1 MPRGRPKGST
11 GTYFR
16 WPPERIAELWEDA
29 DMLVSRQ
36 EQRVITKALGV
47 NTKALAKLVK
57 ERFPKYQHDTA
68 EQIRQQLEKRYQ
80 LKRKLSDVDAF
91 NAAVW
96 KRLLGETK

>member
-29 DMLVSRQ
+29 DMLVIANR
-36 EQRVITKALGV
+36 EERVNISK
-47 NTKALAKLVK
+47 LAQQLKD
-57 ERFPKYQHDTA
+57 RFPDKYQHATA

-80 LKRKLSDVDAF
+80 LKRKLGEVDAF

-96 KRLLGETK
+96 KRLLGEK